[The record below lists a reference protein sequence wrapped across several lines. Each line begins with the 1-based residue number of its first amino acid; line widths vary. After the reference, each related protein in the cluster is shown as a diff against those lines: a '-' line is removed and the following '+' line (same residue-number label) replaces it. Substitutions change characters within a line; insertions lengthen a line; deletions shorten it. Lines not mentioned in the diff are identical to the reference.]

1 MCGICGVV
9 TDGPA
14 PDVGLVTEMI
24 GRLQHRGPD
33 GSGYFRD
40 RRVALGHARLAI
52 IDTAGGTQPMRNE
65 DGNVWVTFNGEI
77 FNYVELTRDLRRLGH
92 RFRTASDTEVIVHAW
107 EEWGEACF
115 DRFNGQWAL
124 AIWDRRTQRLVLSRD
139 RLGVRPLYYTRDA
152 HRLLFASEVKALFAD
167 PTVPRE
173 FDAAGL
179 DETFTYWST
188 VAPRTV
194 FAGVEQLPPGHYAIL
209 DRQGFRTAPYWSMQ
223 FPDRGSEPGQDTREN
238 AEALREALVEA
249 TRLRFL
255 RSDVPVAAYL
265 SGGIDSSVTAA
276 VMARWTDVPLDT
288 FSLRFDDAEYDE
300 GAYQQQMAGLLGTKH
315 QDVVVTPGDIAEVF
329 PQVVAHTETP
339 ILRAAPAPL
348 FLLSRLV
355 RDNGYKVVVTG
366 EGADEVLGGY
376 DLYREAR
383 VRRFWAADP
392 DSAKRSR
399 AAELLYPWMVRSPGR
414 APAFARSFFGQHLDP
429 DDPALSHRPRWSS
442 TAALKTMLTPD
453 LRERVRRDAAGGTDA
468 LLDAMPGAGARW
480 DPLSRAQWLEMT
492 TLLPGYI
499 LASQGDRMLMANSVE
514 GRFPFL
520 DRDVV
525 ALANALPARHKLFG
539 LTEKYLLKQ
548 AFADLVPAEI
558 LHRPKQ
564 PYRAP
569 DAASFFLAGNR
580 PDWLAEVTSPRAL
593 EAAGVFQ
600 PDQVA
605 GLFAKCERTTGTR
618 LGNTDNMRVLAV
630 LSTQLTHHYFV
641 AGDGS
646 GGARRTPAPP
656 VTTAV
661 DFVPADRS
669 AR

>member
-1 MCGICGVV
+1 MCGICGIV
-9 TDGPA
+9 TGGEA
-14 PDVGLVTEMI
+14 PDLELLTEMI
-24 GRLQHRGPD
+24 GRLHHRGPD

-40 RRVALGHARLAI
+40 RGVALGHARLAI

-107 EEWGEACF
+107 EEWGESCF

-124 AIWDRRTQRLVLSRD
+124 AIWDRRARRLVLSRD
-139 RLGVRPLYYTRDA
+139 RLGIRPLYYTRQGR
-152 HRLLFASEVKALFAD
+152 RLLFASEVKALFAD
-167 PTVPRE
+167 PAVPRAL
-173 FDAAGL
+173 DPAGL

-194 FAGVEQLPPGHYAIL
+194 FAGVEQLPPGHYAVL
-209 DRQGFRTAPYWSMQ
+209 DADGFRSAPYWSPQ
-223 FPDRGSEPGQDTREN
+223 FPERGTEPCQDTREN
-238 AEALREALVEA
+238 AERLREALVEA

-276 VMARWTDVPLDT
+276 VMARYTDVPLDT
-288 FSLRFDDAEYDE
+288 FSLRFADAEYDE
-300 GAYQQQMAGLLGTKH
+300 GGYQQQMATLLGTKH
-315 QDVVVTPGDIAEVF
+315 QDVVVGAADIAEVF
-329 PQVVAHTETP
+329 PRVVAHAETP
-339 ILRAAPAPL
+339 VLRAAPAPML
-348 FLLSRLV
+348 LLSQLV
-355 RDNGYKVVVTG
+355 HDNGYKVVVTG

-383 VRRFWAADP
+383 VRLFWSRDP
-392 DSAKRSR
+392 ASAKRTR
-399 AAELLYPWMVRSPGR
+399 AAELLYPWMARSPGR
-414 APAFARSFFGQHLDP
+414 APAFARSFFGKDLDA
-429 DDPALSHRPRWSS
+429 DDPALSHRPRWAS
-442 TAALKTMLTPD
+442 TAALKTMLTD
-453 LRERVRRDAAGGTDA
+453 AVRRDADGDA
-468 LLDAMPGAGARW
+468 LLDAMPDGSAGW

-499 LASQGDRMLMANSVE
+499 LSSQGDRMLMASSVE

-520 DRDVV
+520 DRHVV
-525 ALANALPARHKLFG
+525 ELANALPARHKLFG
-539 LTEKYLLKQ
+539 LTEKYLLKE
-548 AFADLVPAEI
+548 AFADLVPEEI
-558 LHRPKQ
+558 RQRPKQ

-569 DAASFFLAGNR
+569 DAASVVFAGER

-593 EAAGVFQ
+593 AEAGVFE
-600 PDQVA
+600 PAQVA
-605 GLFAKCERTTGTR
+605 GLFAKCARTGGAR

-630 LSTQLTHHYFV
+630 LSTQLTHHLFI

-646 GGARRTPAPP
+646 GGVPHAPSSP
-656 VTTAV
+656 TTAV
-661 DFVPADRS
+661 DFVPADRR